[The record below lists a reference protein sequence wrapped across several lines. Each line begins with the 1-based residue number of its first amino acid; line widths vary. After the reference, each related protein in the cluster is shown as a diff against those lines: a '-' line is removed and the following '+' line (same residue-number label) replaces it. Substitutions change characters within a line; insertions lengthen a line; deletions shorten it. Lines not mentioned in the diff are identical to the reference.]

1 MTGDD
6 RNTTTLLSSLFVLYP
21 KKTTAQVTLTNKEV
35 IIEIDQDK
43 NKYTEKISLDD
54 VIGCHVLE
62 GNHTT
67 GCDWYLCIFSYP
79 LKKKLFKGMIRHR
92 ITRSLGI
99 ISSKDRNN
107 NKEIAEKWKCV
118 IKYLIS
124 GKTVTKSEVESV
136 VELPSRRYIVYVNPF
151 SGQGKAVEMYNG
163 PVRSMLAE
171 AEVKHKMIKTK
182 YAGHAKEMVK
192 EVNLSDCD
200 GIIIVSGD
208 GLVHEVINGLME
220 RKDWKTAIKTPIG
233 IVPGGSGNA
242 LAASVIYASTGNQ
255 TFHFNLFLLCV
266 VSLICRGAAKDLDIM
281 AIETISQNNPLET
294 TVTYGVLGVVVGLIA
309 DVDIDSEHLRKF
321 GEGFRTA
328 LYGVLRVLTFRSY
341 KINVSYLPMGKP
353 PSVNCENNETT
364 SQSKQSVEPAANNRN
379 LAAGDTSPPLHN
391 DLLAPL
397 NQPLPKSWR
406 EETERQPGYQL
417 SLSCSQPPLTFIWGF
432 VADVDIESE
441 KYRGACMNR
450 NMSKQKGL
458 CDNYETTD
466 DAAIIKHTDST
477 TPKKLQVKPVTPSH
491 KHLKSLNEPLPE
503 GWVSLEDNFVW
514 IMPVYLSH
522 IGHDMLAMPAS
533 KMEDKV
539 IYLYCLK
546 STVSKMKLAQVLLG
560 FEDGSH
566 LTEGGQHV
574 MVIPCKAFRLEPFC
588 SHTGYMTVDGEL
600 IPHEP
605 LQGQ

>member
-242 LAASVIYASTGNQ
+242 LAASVIYASTGQ
-255 TFHFNLFLLCV
+255 E
-266 VSLICRGAAKDLDIM
+266 VSSNIVRDSMFEISRG
-281 AIETISQNNPLET
+281 
-294 TVTYGVLGVVVGLIA
+294 
-309 DVDIDSEHLRKF
+309 R
-321 GEGFRTA
+321 
-328 LYGVLRVLTFRSY
+328 
-341 KINVSYLPMGKP
+341 
-353 PSVNCENNETT
+353 
-364 SQSKQSVEPAANNRN
+364 
-379 LAAGDTSPPLHN
+379 
-391 DLLAPL
+391 
-397 NQPLPKSWR
+397 WR
-406 EETERQPGYQL
+406 EM
-417 SLSCSQPPLTFIWGF
+417 SLMQAEMGDRTFYSFLNFGWGF

-441 KYRGACMNR
+441 KYRNLGKARFTVGCAVRVANLRKYHGMISYLPHDDVDMFSLNHKTQHQNSLLSVNNSVKSDSAIMTTAQRNTNYSNANGTSFCKESGDAGACMNR

-605 LQGQ
+605 LQGQCTDLKAHVICSVGHP

>member
-6 RNTTTLLSSLFVLYP
+6 SNTTTLLSSLFVLYP
-21 KKTTAQVTLTNKEV
+21 KKATAQVTLTNKEV
-35 IIEIDQDK
+35 IIQIDQDK
-43 NKYTEKISLDD
+43 NKYTETISLDD
-54 VIGCHVLE
+54 IIGCHVLE

-99 ISSKDRNN
+99 VLSKDRNN
-107 NKEIAEKWKCV
+107 NKEIAEKWKSV

-124 GKTVTKSEVESV
+124 GKSVTKSEVESV
-136 VELPSRRYIVYVNPF
+136 VELSPRRYIVYVNPF
-151 SGQGKAVEMYNG
+151 SGQGKAMEMYNG

-192 EVNLSDCD
+192 EVNLSDWD

-220 RKDWKTAIKTPIG
+220 RRDWKTAIKTPIG

-242 LAASVIYASTGNQ
+242 LAASVIYASTGQ
-255 TFHFNLFLLCV
+255 E
-266 VSLICRGAAKDLDIM
+266 VSSNIVRDSMFEISRG
-281 AIETISQNNPLET
+281 
-294 TVTYGVLGVVVGLIA
+294 
-309 DVDIDSEHLRKF
+309 R
-321 GEGFRTA
+321 
-328 LYGVLRVLTFRSY
+328 
-341 KINVSYLPMGKP
+341 
-353 PSVNCENNETT
+353 
-364 SQSKQSVEPAANNRN
+364 
-379 LAAGDTSPPLHN
+379 
-391 DLLAPL
+391 
-397 NQPLPKSWR
+397 WR
-406 EETERQPGYQL
+406 EMSIMQAEMRDR
-417 SLSCSQPPLTFIWGF
+417 TFYSFLNFGWGF

-441 KYRGACMNR
+441 KYRNLGKARFTVGCAVRVANLRKYHGMISYLPHDDVDMFSLNHKTQHQNSSLSVNNPVKSMVPDLAITTTAQHNSNYSNANGTSFCKESGDTGACMNR
-450 NMSKQKGL
+450 NKSKQRGL
-458 CDNYETTD
+458 CGNYETTD

-477 TPKKLQVKPVTPSH
+477 TPKKLEVKPVNPSH
-491 KHLKSLNEPLPE
+491 KHLESLHEPLPE

-605 LQGQ
+605 LQGQCTDLKAHVICSVGHL